1 MRARDVMTAGVVA
14 VSTHSPIEQVARV
27 LRGYGISSVPVID
40 GRNAVVGLIREE
52 DLFVRERTVPFSRER
67 VPALLDES
75 IDLHRLPEV
84 YAEVRGRTAGEVMRS
99 EPIFVDADEE
109 VAEIVRRM
117 LVRGCTKVF
126 VRERGELAGVI
137 SRADLVGL
145 LAGSDL
151 EGRA

>member
-14 VSTHSPIEQVARV
+14 VSIHSPIEQVARV

-40 GRNAVVGLIREE
+40 ERNEVVGIVRED
-52 DLFVRERTVPFSRER
+52 DLFVRERMVPFSRER
-67 VPALLDES
+67 IPALLDES
-75 IDLHRLPEV
+75 VDLHRLPEV
-84 YAEVRGRTAGEVMRS
+84 YVELKDRTAGEVMTS
-99 EPIFVDADEE
+99 APVFVDANDEIAE
-109 VAEIVRRM
+109 VVRRM

-151 EGRA
+151 DGRA